1 MKLNTHKFQRL
12 RLLKV
17 SSTTPFCIYNVFRH
31 FEINTLMEYESERA
45 IAEIEME
52 DARTKAMD
60 EVAEETFKAD
70 PLWAQPAD
78 TNELHGV
85 QIDQVPEGQW
95 ISGGK
100 TGNGAKDEPIASE
113 TFDHDLETLV
123 KNGPTELP
131 PVPNTP
137 AGKLT
142 AADTEKLIKSHTGPT
157 DEDLAKMLNC
167 TVLDMYKRMEGG
179 LYSRENLIKAY
190 NGFHSS

>member
-1 MKLNTHKFQRL
+1 
-12 RLLKV
+12 
-17 SSTTPFCIYNVFRH
+17 
-31 FEINTLMEYESERA
+31 MEYESERA

-52 DARTKAMD
+52 NARTKAMD
-60 EVAEETFKAD
+60 EVAGETFKAD

-100 TGNGAKDEPIASE
+100 TGTGAKDEPIASS
-113 TFDHDLETLV
+113 TFDHDLPTLA
-123 KNGPTELP
+123 KNGPKELP
-131 PVPNTP
+131 AIPNTP

-142 AADTEKLIKSHTGPT
+142 ANDTDKLIKARNGPT
-157 DEDLAKMLNC
+157 DEDLADMLNA

-179 LYSRENLIKAY
+179 LYSKENLIKAY
-190 NGFHSS
+190 NGFHSG